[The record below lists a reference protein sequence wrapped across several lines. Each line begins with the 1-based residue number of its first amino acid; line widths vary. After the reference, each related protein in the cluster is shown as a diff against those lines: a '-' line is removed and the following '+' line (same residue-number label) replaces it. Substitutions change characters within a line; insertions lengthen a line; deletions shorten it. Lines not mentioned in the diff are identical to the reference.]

1 MKLIVSPS
9 YEQMSAKATASLI
22 EDFSA
27 EGRKL
32 VCIASGDTP
41 KGMYQKLTAMVNG
54 GELNISDWDFIG
66 LDEWVGLNLKDE
78 GSCGEFLNEYIVQ
91 PLKLPADRY
100 RLFDGRASDLR
111 AECTGAEKFIDA
123 HSGLDVAILGLGM
136 NGHLGLNEPGAPTDA
151 RTYVGPLATMT
162 IETGQKY
169 FKSPTPLT
177 KGITLGLA
185 TLMAAKK
192 VYLLVNG
199 EKKASILKEV
209 VEGEISNKVPG
220 SLLRNHPDC
229 TVFVDTTAHALLK

>member
-1 MKLIVSPS
+1 MKLIVSSS
-9 YEQMSAKATASLI
+9 YEQMSAKAIATLI
-22 EDFSA
+22 EDLSG

-32 VCIASGDTP
+32 ICIASGDTP

-54 GELNISDWDFIG
+54 GELNIADWDFIG

-91 PLKLPADRY
+91 PLNLPAERY

-111 AECTGAEKFIDA
+111 AECTAAEKFVDA
-123 HSGLDVAILGLGM
+123 HGGLDVAILGLGM

-151 RTYVGPLATMT
+151 RTLVGQLATMT

-185 TLMAAKK
+185 TLLGAKK

-199 EKKASILKEV
+199 EKKASILKQV

-229 TVFVDTTAHALLK
+229 TVFVDTAARALLK